1 MLYRISEYSE
11 MPRTELSPA
20 TSVKCIV
27 QSFRNS
33 RERVKT
39 VIEQEKDF

>member
-1 MLYRISEYSE
+1 MLCRISECSE
-11 MPRTELSPA
+11 MPRTELSPT

-27 QSFRNS
+27 QSFRNP